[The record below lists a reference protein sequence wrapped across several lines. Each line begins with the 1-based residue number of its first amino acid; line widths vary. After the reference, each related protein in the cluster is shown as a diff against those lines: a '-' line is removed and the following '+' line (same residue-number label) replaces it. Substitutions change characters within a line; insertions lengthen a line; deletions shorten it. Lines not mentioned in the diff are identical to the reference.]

1 MLYFCCVYNK
11 NSIMTDRIKGVVET
25 FFAAIGVLGGFQFI
39 KAVMNRKADR
49 RKNDAEAYN
58 AELEA
63 IRKQYDWLQ
72 EKYDAINRKVDELY
86 DHMHR
91 LENENLEL
99 VRQKG
104 ELELALKESKFYEC
118 RRPDDECLKRLPERE
133 ICLAKKLLGGY
144 YDKDDSGVADK

>member
-58 AELEA
+58 AEL
-63 IRKQYDWLQ
+63 
-72 EKYDAINRKVDELY
+72 
-86 DHMHR
+86 
-91 LENENLEL
+91 
-99 VRQKG
+99 
-104 ELELALKESKFYEC
+104 
-118 RRPDDECLKRLPERE
+118 
-133 ICLAKKLLGGY
+133 
-144 YDKDDSGVADK
+144 